1 MKPSKYTF
9 FTSLLCAAG
18 LSAGLCFCVITSF
31 LVSADSLSLVFA
43 CVLAALLFSSLLL
56 LPKSWIWLLAL
67 AALSG
72 GGLYAL
78 RAQLLESAS
87 ALVSAVTQQYA
98 EAIPGIQAVHLT
110 DTAGTDA
117 TLVLILF
124 AALYA
129 LLCSWTVMHSESL
142 VYLLVLTLP
151 VLALCLIILQTP
163 PAAWAILL
171 VVGILA
177 LLLLTQLLRTR
188 QVGEGNRLALLL
200 AVPLALLI
208 GLIAVLFPAGTYE
221 RAEWSDRLQK
231 TISTTADKL
240 TLFRRDAKTGQVK
253 FTSPISPSTLGSYLW
268 DSSVTGV
275 NLNRVGPQR
284 QFGRSVMRVKAT
296 LESSWVGTS
305 FYLRGDSMAV
315 YEDNRWK
322 PLPENAYPDMKN
334 MHNPLLAGEAVVS
347 FQPEVTIETDMKS
360 GIYYIPYNATAF
372 PEDAEPFYDA
382 YVKNP
387 SQQTN
392 YTVPYVLS
400 RSPLQS
406 SAYDVFV
413 HETYTQVPDETR
425 QALSDILSELV
436 GEEDADPY
444 QYIPQVL
451 EYVST
456 SARYDLNT
464 PAVPDGED
472 FVSWF
477 LHDSETGYCVHYA
490 TAATILLRCLG
501 VPARYVTGYYTD
513 VYENEWTTV
522 TSDDAHAWVEIYL
535 NGIGWLV
542 LDPTPAA
549 DTPAQTVPEETVTAA
564 TDPIDTPQEDTPPA
578 DTEPPAA
585 PDIPEEKQDTPQ
597 ESVKKPVSVLRFI
610 WPALVLAAALFLWRA
625 LLFSV
630 RRTAIRTGSPNRQAI
645 TLYHHICWLARQTK
659 TEVPSEFIEIA
670 EKARFSHHKLNREDL
685 LPMQAHTEQLTKQLL
700 ADKRFWKQVLYRVI
714 YALG

>member
-1 MKPSKYTF
+1 MKSSRYTF
-9 FTSLLCAAG
+9 FTSLLCASG
-18 LSAGLCFCVITSF
+18 LSGGLCVCIITSF
-31 LVSADSLSLVFA
+31 SVPADRLLLACA
-43 CVLAALLFSSLLL
+43 CVLA
-56 LPKSWIWLLAL
+56 
-67 AALSG
+67 G
-72 GGLYAL
+72 GGLYML
-78 RAQLLESAS
+78 RAQLIESAS
-87 ALVSAVTQQYA
+87 ALVSAVTQQYS
-98 EAIPGIQAVHLT
+98 EAIPGIQVIQLT
-110 DTAGTDA
+110 DAADADA
-117 TLVLILF
+117 TLIFILI

-129 LLCSWTVMHSESL
+129 LLCSWTVMRSEGL
-142 VYLLVLTLP
+142 VYLLVLTVP

-163 PAAWAILL
+163 PAVWAILL

-177 LLLLTQLLRTR
+177 LLLLTQLLRAR
-188 QVGEGNRLALLL
+188 QAGEGNRLALLL
-200 AVPLALLI
+200 AAPLALLI

-221 RAEWSDRLQK
+221 RAEWSDRLQE
-231 TISTTADKL
+231 TISMAADKL

-296 LESSWVGTS
+296 LGSSWAGAS

-322 PLPENAYPDMKN
+322 PLPQNAYPDMKN

-387 SQQTN
+387 SQQTT
-392 YTVPYVLS
+392 YTIPYVLS

-406 SAYDVFV
+406 SAYDAFV

-535 NGIGWLV
+535 NGIGWIV

-610 WPALVLAAALFLWRA
+610 WPVLALAAALFLWRA
-625 LLFSV
+625 LRFSV
-630 RRTAIRTGSPNRQAI
+630 RRTAIRTGSPNRRAI
-645 TLYHHICWLARQTK
+645 TLYHHICWLARQTT
-659 TEVPSEFIEIA
+659 TEVPSDFLEIA

-685 LPMQAHTEQLTKQLL
+685 LPMQAHADQLTKQLL

>member
-1 MKPSKYTF
+1 MKSSRYTF
-9 FTSLLCAAG
+9 FTSLLCASG
-18 LSAGLCFCVITSF
+18 LSGGLCFCIITSF
-31 LVSADSLSLVFA
+31 SVPADRLLLACA
-43 CVLAALLFSSLLL
+43 CVLAALFFSALLL
-56 LPKSWIWLLAL
+56 LPKSWIWLLAV
-67 AALSG
+67 AALAG
-72 GGLYAL
+72 GGLYML
-78 RAQLLESAS
+78 RAQLIESAS
-87 ALVSAVTQQYA
+87 TLVSAVTQQYS
-98 EAIPGIQAVHLT
+98 EAIPGIQVIQLT
-110 DTAGTDA
+110 DAADADA
-117 TLVLILF
+117 TLIFILI

-129 LLCSWTVMHSESL
+129 LLCSWTVMRSEGL
-142 VYLLVLTLP
+142 VYLLVLTVP

-163 PAAWAILL
+163 PAVWAILL

-177 LLLLTQLLRTR
+177 LLLLTQLLRAR
-188 QVGEGNRLALLL
+188 QAGEGNRLALLL
-200 AVPLALLI
+200 AAPLALLI

-221 RAEWSDRLQK
+221 RAEWSDRLQE
-231 TISTTADKL
+231 TISMAADKL

-296 LESSWVGTS
+296 LGSSWAGAS

-400 RSPLQS
+400 RSPLQN
-406 SAYDVFV
+406 SAYDAFV

-444 QYIPQVL
+444 QYIPRVL
-451 EYVST
+451 EYVSA

-501 VPARYVTGYYTD
+501 VPARYVTGYYT
-513 VYENEWTTV
+513 
-522 TSDDAHAWVEIYL
+522 
-535 NGIGWLV
+535 
-542 LDPTPAA
+542 
-549 DTPAQTVPEETVTAA
+549 
-564 TDPIDTPQEDTPPA
+564 
-578 DTEPPAA
+578 
-585 PDIPEEKQDTPQ
+585 
-597 ESVKKPVSVLRFI
+597 
-610 WPALVLAAALFLWRA
+610 
-625 LLFSV
+625 
-630 RRTAIRTGSPNRQAI
+630 
-645 TLYHHICWLARQTK
+645 
-659 TEVPSEFIEIA
+659 
-670 EKARFSHHKLNREDL
+670 
-685 LPMQAHTEQLTKQLL
+685 
-700 ADKRFWKQVLYRVI
+700 
-714 YALG
+714 